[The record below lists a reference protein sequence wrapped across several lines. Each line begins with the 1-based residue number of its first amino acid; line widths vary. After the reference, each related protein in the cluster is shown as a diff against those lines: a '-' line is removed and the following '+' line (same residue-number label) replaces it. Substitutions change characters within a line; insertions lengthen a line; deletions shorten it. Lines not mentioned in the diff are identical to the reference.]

1 MVKRNMRSKT
11 KFISGGIISYFTRH
25 PTLANLILVVLLAAG
40 LITAP
45 KMRNQF
51 FPDVVFETVS
61 VNVKWP
67 GAGAEDIDRSIVQF
81 LEPVLMSIEGVDSTS
96 SQSKEGST
104 SIKLTFDSGWDMSR
118 ATDDIQEAVD
128 SVSELP
134 EDAEDPSVRRG
145 GWRDRVAD
153 AIISGPVS
161 FEQLGQFADEMVVRL
176 FAAGVTKTTVSGF
189 AAPETIVE
197 ISSINLIKNDLSMV
211 EIAKA
216 IKSEAST
223 DPAGDVTG
231 SNSRVRTGVAKRTA
245 EQIRGIA
252 LRSNPDGSKLLIGDV
267 ARVSVGEKN
276 RNRAYFVNK
285 DPAIS
290 VTIERSSQGDA
301 IEIQEIVEDVAA
313 ELQSILP
320 ARVSIELI
328 RARAEAITGRISILL
343 ENGLLGLGLV
353 VLLLFLFLN
362 ARTAIWVAAGVPV
375 AMAGAVALMY
385 AAGLTFNMISLFA
398 LIITLGIVVDDAIV
412 VGEHADFRFKKLGE
426 DPTTAAENAAK
437 RMASPVFCA
446 TITTIIA
453 FFGLVAIGGRFGSLI
468 ADIPYTVVVVLLV
481 SFVEC
486 FLILPHHMAHALKSA
501 SKERWYDFPSRTINK
516 GFEFLKEN
524 IFRKLMTLIIRFRY
538 PVIAGALVIL
548 CGQAV
553 LLVSGEVKWRFFN
566 SPEQGSI
573 SGNFAMLASAKR
585 SDTLEM
591 AEEMQR
597 ATSEVALKY
606 EKEFGK
612 SPIEYVL
619 YQVGGNSR
627 RISGQEAK
635 DIDLLGALSIELID
649 ADLRPYSSYKFIA
662 DLQDAVRRH
671 PMLEVLSFRNWASG
685 PGSDSLDIRFYGAN
699 SEVLKK
705 SAESLKG
712 ALLKYPEVS
721 GVEDS
726 LSYDKEEL
734 ILDLT
739 PQGQALGFSIGDLG
753 QVLRDR
759 LNGIEAVTYPDG
771 VRSAK
776 IKVIIPANEL
786 TSSFLESTFLR
797 AQGGEYVP
805 LSDIV
810 TVISKIGFSSVK
822 RENGIQLISVTGEI
836 DEDNVDAIEEIEK
849 QLRIEILPK
858 IEQDFGVSSEF
869 SGLAKQ
875 ESDFLADA
883 QFATIISMVGIFL
896 TLCWVFSSWARPLVI
911 MLIIPFGLVGTIYGH
926 NTWDVPMSMFSI
938 IGLIGMTGIIINDSI
953 VLVTTIDE
961 YAEDRGLIPA
971 IIDGTCDRLR
981 PVILTSLTTILG
993 LAPLLFETSRHAQFL
1008 RPTVITLTYGLGFGL
1023 LLVLLIVPSLI
1034 AVQSDIQKQV
1044 VAFRRS
1050 LGLQKKGQALRITIG
1065 ILSLLVMISF
1075 STNLGAYLYN
1085 GSLPELYQRFIPFI
1099 TQSSGI
1105 FHAFSIF
1112 MLSVCLLLALSWLIA
1127 VLLHVFLRKKSF

>member
-1 MVKRNMRSKT
+1 MVDRNMRSKT

-161 FEQLGQFADEMVVRL
+161 FEQLGQFADEMVARL

-223 DPAGDVTG
+223 DPAGDVKG

-245 EQIRGIA
+245 EQIRSIA

-290 VTIERSSQGDA
+290 VTIERSAQGDA

-320 ARVSIELI
+320 AQVSIELI

-501 SKERWYDFPSRTINK
+501 SKERWYDFPSRTINR

-524 IFRKLMTLIIRFRY
+524 VFRKLMTLIIRFRY

-1050 LGLQKKGQALRITIG
+1050 LSLQKKGQALRITIG

-1099 TQSSGI
+1099 SQSSGI

>member
-1 MVKRNMRSKT
+1 MRSKT

-216 IKSEAST
+216 IKGEAST

-267 ARVSVGEKN
+267 ARVSVGQKN

-1050 LGLQKKGQALRITIG
+1050 LSLQKKGQALRITIG

-1099 TQSSGI
+1099 SQSSGI

>member
-1 MVKRNMRSKT
+1 MRSKT

-134 EDAEDPSVRRG
+134 EDAEDPSVSRG

-216 IKSEAST
+216 IKGEAST

-290 VTIERSSQGDA
+290 ITIERSSQGDA

-501 SKERWYDFPSRTINK
+501 SKERWYDFPSRTINR

-524 IFRKLMTLIIRFRY
+524 VFRKLMTLIIRFRY

-1050 LGLQKKGQALRITIG
+1050 LSLQKKGQALRITIG

-1099 TQSSGI
+1099 SQSSGI

-1112 MLSVCLLLALSWLIA
+1112 MLSVCLLLALSWMIA

>member
-216 IKSEAST
+216 IKGEAST

-1050 LGLQKKGQALRITIG
+1050 LSLQKKGQALRITIG

-1099 TQSSGI
+1099 SQSSGI

-1127 VLLHVFLRKKSF
+1127 VLLHFFLRKKSF

>member
-1 MVKRNMRSKT
+1 M
-11 KFISGGIISYFTRH
+11 SGGIISYFTRH

-216 IKSEAST
+216 IKGEAST

-524 IFRKLMTLIIRFRY
+524 VFRKLMTLIIRFRY

-1050 LGLQKKGQALRITIG
+1050 LSLQKKGQALRITIG

-1099 TQSSGI
+1099 SQSSGI

-1127 VLLHVFLRKKSF
+1127 ILFHVFLRKKSF

>member
-1 MVKRNMRSKT
+1 MRSKT

-161 FEQLGQFADEMVVRL
+161 FEQLGQFADEMVARL

-223 DPAGDVTG
+223 DPAGDVKG

-245 EQIRGIA
+245 EQIRSIA

-290 VTIERSSQGDA
+290 VTIERSAQGDA

-320 ARVSIELI
+320 AQVSIELI

-501 SKERWYDFPSRTINK
+501 SKERWYDFPSRTINR

-524 IFRKLMTLIIRFRY
+524 VFRKLMTLIIRFRY

-1050 LGLQKKGQALRITIG
+1050 LSLQKKGQALRITIG

-1099 TQSSGI
+1099 SQSSGI

>member
-1 MVKRNMRSKT
+1 MRSKT

-161 FEQLGQFADEMVVRL
+161 FEQLGQFADEMVARL

-223 DPAGDVTG
+223 DPAGDVKG

-245 EQIRGIA
+245 EQIRSIA

-290 VTIERSSQGDA
+290 VTIERSAQGDA

-320 ARVSIELI
+320 AQVSIELI

-501 SKERWYDFPSRTINK
+501 SKERWYDFPSRTINR

-524 IFRKLMTLIIRFRY
+524 VFRKLMTLIIRFRY

-926 NTWDVPMSMFSI
+926 NSWDVPMSMFSI

-1050 LGLQKKGQALRITIG
+1050 LSLQKKGQALRITIG

-1099 TQSSGI
+1099 SQSSGI

>member
-1 MVKRNMRSKT
+1 MRSKT

-216 IKSEAST
+216 IKGEAST

-1050 LGLQKKGQALRITIG
+1050 LSLQKKGQALRITIG

-1099 TQSSGI
+1099 SQSSGI

-1127 VLLHVFLRKKSF
+1127 VFLHFFLRKKSF

>member
-1 MVKRNMRSKT
+1 MRSKT

-161 FEQLGQFADEMVVRL
+161 FEQLGQFADEMVARL

-223 DPAGDVTG
+223 DPAGDVKG

-245 EQIRGIA
+245 EQIRSIA

-290 VTIERSSQGDA
+290 VTIERSAQGDA

-320 ARVSIELI
+320 AQVSIELI

-501 SKERWYDFPSRTINK
+501 SKERWYDFPSRTINR

-524 IFRKLMTLIIRFRY
+524 VFRKLMTLIIRFRY

-1050 LGLQKKGQALRITIG
+1050 LSLQKKGQALRITIG

-1099 TQSSGI
+1099 SQSSGI

-1112 MLSVCLLLALSWLIA
+1112 MLSVFLLLALSWLIA

>member
-1 MVKRNMRSKT
+1 MRSKT

-216 IKSEAST
+216 IKGEAST

-1050 LGLQKKGQALRITIG
+1050 LSLQKKGQALRITIG
-1065 ILSLLVMISF
+1065 ILSLLVLISF

-1099 TQSSGI
+1099 SQSSGI

>member
-1 MVKRNMRSKT
+1 MRSKT

-216 IKSEAST
+216 IKGEAST

-468 ADIPYTVVVVLLV
+468 ADIPYTVVVVLLA

-524 IFRKLMTLIIRFRY
+524 VFRKLMTLIIRFRY

-1050 LGLQKKGQALRITIG
+1050 LSLQKKGQALRITIG

-1099 TQSSGI
+1099 SQSSGI

-1127 VLLHVFLRKKSF
+1127 VLFHVFLRKKSF

>member
-1 MVKRNMRSKT
+1 MRSKT

-216 IKSEAST
+216 IKGEAST

-1050 LGLQKKGQALRITIG
+1050 LSLQKKGQALRITIG

-1099 TQSSGI
+1099 SQSSGI

-1112 MLSVCLLLALSWLIA
+1112 MLSVCLLLTLSWLIA

>member
-1 MVKRNMRSKT
+1 MRSKT

-216 IKSEAST
+216 IKGEAST

-662 DLQDAVRRH
+662 DLQDSVRRH

-1050 LGLQKKGQALRITIG
+1050 LSLQKKGQALRITIG

-1099 TQSSGI
+1099 SQSSGI

>member
-1 MVKRNMRSKT
+1 MRSKT

-216 IKSEAST
+216 IKGEAST

-501 SKERWYDFPSRTINK
+501 SKERWYDFPSRTINM

-1050 LGLQKKGQALRITIG
+1050 LSLQKKGQALRITIG

-1099 TQSSGI
+1099 SQSSGI

-1127 VLLHVFLRKKSF
+1127 ILFHVFLRKKSF

>member
-1 MVKRNMRSKT
+1 MRSKI
-11 KFISGGIISYFTRH
+11 KFTSGGIISYFTRH
-25 PTLANLILVVLLAAG
+25 PTLANLLLVVLLAAG

-128 SVSELP
+128 SVSDLP
-134 EDAEDPSVRRG
+134 DDSEDPTVRRG

-161 FEQLGQFADEMVVRL
+161 LEQIGQFADEMVVRL

-189 AAPETIVE
+189 AAPETLVE

-216 IKSEAST
+216 IKGEAST
-223 DPAGDVTG
+223 DPAGDVNG

-245 EQIRGIA
+245 EQIRSIA
-252 LRSNPDGSKLLIGDV
+252 LRSYPDGSKLLIGDV
-267 ARVSVGEKN
+267 ASVSVGEKN

-290 VTIERSSQGDA
+290 VTIERSAQGDA

-320 ARVSIELI
+320 AGVTIELI

-412 VGEHADFRFKKLGE
+412 VGEHADFRFKNLGE
-426 DPTTAAENAAK
+426 EPTIAAENAAK
-437 RMASPVFCA
+437 RMAAPVFSA
-446 TITTIIA
+446 TVTTIIA

-501 SKERWYDFPSRTINK
+501 SKKRWYDFPSRTINK
-516 GFEFLKEN
+516 GFEFLRDKF
-524 IFRKLMTLIIRFRY
+524 FRKLMTLIIRFRY
-538 PVIAGALVIL
+538 PVLAGALVIL
-548 CGQAV
+548 CAQAV

-597 ATSEVALKY
+597 ATNEVASKY
-606 EKEFGK
+606 EKEFGTN
-612 SPIEYVL
+612 PLEYVL

-627 RISGQEAK
+627 RVISGQEAK

-671 PMLEVLSFRNWASG
+671 PMLEVISFRNWASG
-685 PGSDSLDIRFYGAN
+685 PGSDSLDIRFYGAD

-705 SAESLKG
+705 SAESLKV

-776 IKVIIPANEL
+776 IKVIIPPNEL
-786 TSSFLESTFLR
+786 TSDFIERTFLR

-836 DEDNVDAIEEIEK
+836 AEDNVDAIEEIEK
-849 QLRIEILPK
+849 QLRIEVLPK

-883 QFATIISMVGIFL
+883 QFATIISLVGIFI
-896 TLCWVFSSWARPLVI
+896 TLCWVFSSWTRPIVI

-926 NTWDVPMSMFSI
+926 DVWGVPMSMFSI

-993 LAPLLFETSRHAQFL
+993 LAPLLYETSRHAQFL

-1023 LLVLLIVPSLI
+1023 LLVLLLIPSLI
-1034 AVQSDIQKQV
+1034 AVQSDIRKQV
-1044 VAFRRS
+1044 VAFKR
-1050 LGLQKKGQALRITIG
+1050 ALSSREKNLRLRFTIIT
-1065 ILSLLVMISF
+1065 LSLMALISF

-1085 GSLPELYQRFIPFI
+1085 GGLPDLYQRFIPFVNE
-1099 TQSSGI
+1099 SSGI
-1105 FHAFSIF
+1105 LHAFSIF
-1112 MLSVCLLLALSWLIA
+1112 IISVLLLLLWSWLIA
-1127 VLLHVFLRKKSF
+1127 VLLHIFFRKKSF

>member
-1 MVKRNMRSKT
+1 MRSKT

-216 IKSEAST
+216 IKGEAST

-524 IFRKLMTLIIRFRY
+524 VFRKLMTLIIRFRY

-1050 LGLQKKGQALRITIG
+1050 LSLQKKGQALRITIG
-1065 ILSLLVMISF
+1065 MLSLLVIISF

-1099 TQSSGI
+1099 SQSSGI

>member
-1 MVKRNMRSKT
+1 MRSKT

-216 IKSEAST
+216 IKGEAST

-290 VTIERSSQGDA
+290 ITIERSSQGDA

-524 IFRKLMTLIIRFRY
+524 VFRKLMTLIIRFRY

-1050 LGLQKKGQALRITIG
+1050 LSLQKKGQALRITIG

-1099 TQSSGI
+1099 SQSSGI

-1112 MLSVCLLLALSWLIA
+1112 MLSVCLLLALSWMIA

>member
-134 EDAEDPSVRRG
+134 EDSEDPSVRRG

-216 IKSEAST
+216 IKGEAST

-524 IFRKLMTLIIRFRY
+524 VFRKLMTLIIRFRY

-1050 LGLQKKGQALRITIG
+1050 LSLQKKGQALRITIG

-1099 TQSSGI
+1099 SQSSGI

>member
-1 MVKRNMRSKT
+1 MRSKT

-216 IKSEAST
+216 IKGEAST

-1050 LGLQKKGQALRITIG
+1050 LSLQKKGQALRITIG

-1099 TQSSGI
+1099 SQSSGI

-1127 VLLHVFLRKKSF
+1127 VLLHVLLRKKSF

>member
-216 IKSEAST
+216 IKGEAST

-501 SKERWYDFPSRTINK
+501 SKERWYDFPSRTINR
-516 GFEFLKEN
+516 GFEFLKE
-524 IFRKLMTLIIRFRY
+524 IVFRKLMTLIIRFRY

-739 PQGQALGFSIGDLG
+739 PQGQTLGFSIGDLG

-1050 LGLQKKGQALRITIG
+1050 LSLQKKGQALRITIG

-1099 TQSSGI
+1099 SQSSGI

>member
-1 MVKRNMRSKT
+1 MRSKT

-216 IKSEAST
+216 IKGEAST

-290 VTIERSSQGDA
+290 ITIERSSQGDA

-501 SKERWYDFPSRTINK
+501 SKERWYDFPSRTINR

-524 IFRKLMTLIIRFRY
+524 VFRKLMTLIIRFRY

-1050 LGLQKKGQALRITIG
+1050 LSLQKKGQALRITIG

-1075 STNLGAYLYN
+1075 STQLGAYLYN

-1099 TQSSGI
+1099 SQSSGI

-1112 MLSVCLLLALSWLIA
+1112 MLSVCLLLALSWMIA

>member
-1 MVKRNMRSKT
+1 M
-11 KFISGGIISYFTRH
+11 
-25 PTLANLILVVLLAAG
+25 
-40 LITAP
+40 
-45 KMRNQF
+45 
-51 FPDVVFETVS
+51 
-61 VNVKWP
+61 
-67 GAGAEDIDRSIVQF
+67 
-81 LEPVLMSIEGVDSTS
+81 
-96 SQSKEGST
+96 
-104 SIKLTFDSGWDMSR
+104 
-118 ATDDIQEAVD
+118 
-128 SVSELP
+128 
-134 EDAEDPSVRRG
+134 
-145 GWRDRVAD
+145 
-153 AIISGPVS
+153 
-161 FEQLGQFADEMVVRL
+161 
-176 FAAGVTKTTVSGF
+176 
-189 AAPETIVE
+189 AAP
-197 ISSINLIKNDLSMV
+197 
-211 EIAKA
+211 
-216 IKSEAST
+216 
-223 DPAGDVTG
+223 
-231 SNSRVRTGVAKRTA
+231 
-245 EQIRGIA
+245 
-252 LRSNPDGSKLLIGDV
+252 
-267 ARVSVGEKN
+267 
-276 RNRAYFVNK
+276 
-285 DPAIS
+285 
-290 VTIERSSQGDA
+290 
-301 IEIQEIVEDVAA
+301 
-313 ELQSILP
+313 
-320 ARVSIELI
+320 
-328 RARAEAITGRISILL
+328 
-343 ENGLLGLGLV
+343 
-353 VLLLFLFLN
+353 
-362 ARTAIWVAAGVPV
+362 
-375 AMAGAVALMY
+375 
-385 AAGLTFNMISLFA
+385 
-398 LIITLGIVVDDAIV
+398 
-412 VGEHADFRFKKLGE
+412 
-426 DPTTAAENAAK
+426 
-437 RMASPVFCA
+437 VFSA
-446 TITTIIA
+446 TVTTIIA

-501 SKERWYDFPSRTINK
+501 SKKRWYDFPSRTINK
-516 GFEFLKEN
+516 GFEFLRDKF
-524 IFRKLMTLIIRFRY
+524 FRKLMTLIIRFRY
-538 PVIAGALVIL
+538 PVLAGALVIL
-548 CGQAV
+548 CAQAV

-597 ATSEVALKY
+597 ATNEVASKY
-606 EKEFGK
+606 EKEFGTN
-612 SPIEYVL
+612 PLEYVL

-627 RISGQEAK
+627 RVISGQEAK

-671 PMLEVLSFRNWASG
+671 PMLEVISFRNWASG
-685 PGSDSLDIRFYGAN
+685 PGSDSLDIRFYGAD

-705 SAESLKG
+705 SAESLKV

-776 IKVIIPANEL
+776 IKVIIPPNEL
-786 TSSFLESTFLR
+786 TSDFIERTFLR

-836 DEDNVDAIEEIEK
+836 AEDNVDAIEEIEK
-849 QLRIEILPK
+849 QLRIEVLPK

-883 QFATIISMVGIFL
+883 QFATIISLVGIFI
-896 TLCWVFSSWARPLVI
+896 TLCWVFSSWTRPIVI

-926 NTWDVPMSMFSI
+926 DVWGVPMSMFSI
-938 IGLIGMTGIIINDSI
+938 I
-953 VLVTTIDE
+953 VTTIDE

-993 LAPLLFETSRHAQFL
+993 LAPLLYETSRHAQFL

-1023 LLVLLIVPSLI
+1023 LLVLLLIPSLI
-1034 AVQSDIQKQV
+1034 AVQSDIRKQV
-1044 VAFRRS
+1044 VAFKR
-1050 LGLQKKGQALRITIG
+1050 ALSSREKNLRLRFTIIT
-1065 ILSLLVMISF
+1065 LSLMVLISF

-1085 GSLPELYQRFIPFI
+1085 GGLPDLYQRFIPFVNE
-1099 TQSSGI
+1099 SSGI
-1105 FHAFSIF
+1105 LHAFSIF
-1112 MLSVCLLLALSWLIA
+1112 IISVLLLLLWSWLIA
-1127 VLLHVFLRKKSF
+1127 VLLHIFFRKKSF

>member
-1 MVKRNMRSKT
+1 MRSKT

-216 IKSEAST
+216 IKGEAST

-1050 LGLQKKGQALRITIG
+1050 LSLQKKGQALRITIG

-1099 TQSSGI
+1099 SQSSGI

>member
-1 MVKRNMRSKT
+1 MRSKT

-216 IKSEAST
+216 IKGEAST

-267 ARVSVGEKN
+267 ARVSVGQKN

-776 IKVIIPANEL
+776 IKVIIPANEI

-1050 LGLQKKGQALRITIG
+1050 LSLQKKGQALRITIG

-1099 TQSSGI
+1099 SQSSGI

>member
-1 MVKRNMRSKT
+1 MRSKIKNT
-11 KFISGGIISYFTRH
+11 SGGIISYFTRH
-25 PTLANLILVVLLAAG
+25 PTLANLMLVVLLVAG

-128 SVSELP
+128 SVSDLP
-134 EDAEDPSVRRG
+134 EDAEDPTVRRG

-161 FEQLGQFADEMVVRL
+161 LEQIGQFADELVVRL
-176 FAAGVTKTTVSGF
+176 FAAGVTKTTVSGL
-189 AAPETIVE
+189 AAPETLVE

-216 IKSEAST
+216 IKGEAST
-223 DPAGDVTG
+223 DPAGDVNG
-231 SNSRVRTGVAKRTA
+231 SNSRVRTGIAKRTA
-245 EQIRGIA
+245 EEIRSIA
-252 LRSNPDGSKLLIGDV
+252 LRSYPDGSKLLIGDV
-267 ARVSVGEKN
+267 ASVSVGEKN
-276 RNRAYFVNK
+276 RKRAYFVNK

-290 VTIERSSQGDA
+290 VTIERSAQGDA

-313 ELQSILP
+313 ELKSILP
-320 ARVSIELI
+320 AGVTIELI

-343 ENGLLGLGLV
+343 ENGLLGLGFV
-353 VLLLFLFLN
+353 VILLFLFLN

-412 VGEHADFRFKKLGE
+412 VGEHADFRFKNLGE
-426 DPTTAAENAAK
+426 EPTIAAENAAK
-437 RMASPVFCA
+437 RMAAPVFSA

-486 FLILPHHMAHALKSA
+486 FLILPHHMAHALRSA
-501 SKERWYDFPSRTINK
+501 SKQRWYDFPSRTINK
-516 GFEFLKEN
+516 GFEFLRDKF
-524 IFRKLMTLIIRFRY
+524 FRKLMTLIIRFRY
-538 PVIAGALVIL
+538 PVLAGALVIL
-548 CGQAV
+548 CAQAV
-553 LLVSGEVKWRFFN
+553 LLVSGDVKWRFFN

-597 ATSEVALKY
+597 ATNEVASKY
-606 EKEFGK
+606 EEEFGTN
-612 SPIEYVL
+612 PLEYVL

-627 RISGQEAK
+627 RVISGQESK

-671 PMLEVLSFRNWASG
+671 PMLEVISFRNWASG
-685 PGSDSLDIRFYGAN
+685 PGSDSLDIRFYGAD

-705 SAESLKG
+705 SAESLKV

-776 IKVIIPANEL
+776 IKVMIPPNEL
-786 TSSFLESTFLR
+786 TSDFIERTFLR

-836 DEDNVDAIEEIEK
+836 AEDNVDAIEEIEK
-849 QLRIEILPK
+849 QLRMEVLPK

-883 QFATIISMVGIFL
+883 QFATIISLVGIFI
-896 TLCWVFSSWARPLVI
+896 TLCWVFSSWTRPIVI

-926 NTWDVPMSMFSI
+926 DVWGVPMSMFSI

-993 LAPLLFETSRHAQFL
+993 LAPLLYETSRHAQFL

-1023 LLVLLIVPSLI
+1023 LLVLLIIPSLI
-1034 AVQSDIQKQV
+1034 AVQSDIRKQV
-1044 VAFRRS
+1044 VAFKRALISREKS
-1050 LGLQKKGQALRITIG
+1050 LRLRLTIIT
-1065 ILSLLVMISF
+1065 LSLMVLISF
-1075 STNLGAYLYN
+1075 CTNLGAYLYN
-1085 GSLPELYQRFIPFI
+1085 GGLPNLYQRLIPFVNE
-1099 TQSSGI
+1099 SSGI

-1112 MLSVCLLLALSWLIA
+1112 IISVSLLLLFSWLIA
-1127 VLLHVFLRKKSF
+1127 VSLHIFLRKKSF

>member
-1 MVKRNMRSKT
+1 MRSKT

-161 FEQLGQFADEMVVRL
+161 FEQLGQFADEMVARL

-223 DPAGDVTG
+223 DPAGDVKG

-245 EQIRGIA
+245 EQIRSIA

-290 VTIERSSQGDA
+290 VTIERSAQGDA

-320 ARVSIELI
+320 AQVSIELI

-501 SKERWYDFPSRTINK
+501 SKERWYDFPSRTINR

-524 IFRKLMTLIIRFRY
+524 VFRKLMTLIIRFRY

-926 NTWDVPMSMFSI
+926 NSWDVPMSMFSI

-1008 RPTVITLTYGLGFGL
+1008 RPTVITLTYGLGFVL

-1050 LGLQKKGQALRITIG
+1050 LSLQKKGQALRITIG

-1099 TQSSGI
+1099 SQSSGI

>member
-1 MVKRNMRSKT
+1 MRSKT

-161 FEQLGQFADEMVVRL
+161 FEQLGQFADEMVARL

-223 DPAGDVTG
+223 DPAGDVKG

-245 EQIRGIA
+245 EQIRSIA

-290 VTIERSSQGDA
+290 VTIERSAQGDA

-320 ARVSIELI
+320 AQVSIELI

-501 SKERWYDFPSRTINK
+501 SKERWYDFPSRTINR

-524 IFRKLMTLIIRFRY
+524 VFRKLMTLIIRFRY

-1050 LGLQKKGQALRITIG
+1050 LSLQKKGQTLRITIG

-1099 TQSSGI
+1099 SQSSGI

>member
-1 MVKRNMRSKT
+1 MRSKT

-134 EDAEDPSVRRG
+134 EDSEDPSVRRG

-216 IKSEAST
+216 IKGEAST

-1050 LGLQKKGQALRITIG
+1050 LSLQKKGQALRITIG

-1099 TQSSGI
+1099 SQSSGI

-1112 MLSVCLLLALSWLIA
+1112 MLSVCLLLTLSWLIA

>member
-1 MVKRNMRSKT
+1 MRSKT

-216 IKSEAST
+216 IKGEAST

-524 IFRKLMTLIIRFRY
+524 VFRKLMTLIIRFRY

-1050 LGLQKKGQALRITIG
+1050 LSLQKKGQALRITIG
-1065 ILSLLVMISF
+1065 ILSVLVMISF

-1099 TQSSGI
+1099 SQSSGI

-1112 MLSVCLLLALSWLIA
+1112 MLSVCLLLALSWMIA

>member
-1 MVKRNMRSKT
+1 MRSKT

-118 ATDDIQEAVD
+118 ATDDIKEAVD

-216 IKSEAST
+216 IKGEAST

-1050 LGLQKKGQALRITIG
+1050 LSLQKKGQALRITIG

-1099 TQSSGI
+1099 SQSSGI

>member
-1 MVKRNMRSKT
+1 MRSKT

-216 IKSEAST
+216 IKGEAST

-776 IKVIIPANEL
+776 IKVIIPANEI

-1050 LGLQKKGQALRITIG
+1050 LSLQKKGQALRITIG

-1099 TQSSGI
+1099 SQSSGI

>member
-1 MVKRNMRSKT
+1 MRSKIKST
-11 KFISGGIISYFTRH
+11 SGGIISYFTRH
-25 PTLANLILVVLLAAG
+25 PTLANLMLVVLLVAG

-128 SVSELP
+128 SVSDLP
-134 EDAEDPSVRRG
+134 EDAEDPTVRRG

-161 FEQLGQFADEMVVRL
+161 LEQIGQFADELVVRL
-176 FAAGVTKTTVSGF
+176 FAAGVTKTTVSGL
-189 AAPETIVE
+189 AAPETLVE

-216 IKSEAST
+216 IKGEAST
-223 DPAGDVTG
+223 DPAGDVNG
-231 SNSRVRTGVAKRTA
+231 SNSRVRTGIAKRTA
-245 EQIRGIA
+245 EEIRSIA
-252 LRSNPDGSKLLIGDV
+252 LRSYPDGSKLLIGDV
-267 ARVSVGEKN
+267 ASVSVGEKN
-276 RNRAYFVNK
+276 RKRAYFVNK

-290 VTIERSSQGDA
+290 VTIERSAQGDA

-313 ELQSILP
+313 ELKSILP
-320 ARVSIELI
+320 AGVTIELI

-343 ENGLLGLGLV
+343 ENGLLGLGFV
-353 VLLLFLFLN
+353 VILLFLFLN

-412 VGEHADFRFKKLGE
+412 VGEHADFRFKNLGE
-426 DPTTAAENAAK
+426 EPTIAAENAAK
-437 RMASPVFCA
+437 RMAAPVFSA

-486 FLILPHHMAHALKSA
+486 FLILPHHMAHALRSA
-501 SKERWYDFPSRTINK
+501 SKQRWYDFPSRTINK
-516 GFEFLKEN
+516 GFEFLRDKF
-524 IFRKLMTLIIRFRY
+524 FRKLMTLIIKFRY
-538 PVIAGALVIL
+538 PVLAGALVIL
-548 CGQAV
+548 CAQAV
-553 LLVSGEVKWRFFN
+553 LLVSGDVKWRFFN

-597 ATSEVALKY
+597 ATNEVASKY
-606 EKEFGK
+606 EEEFGTN
-612 SPIEYVL
+612 PLEYVL

-627 RISGQEAK
+627 RVISGQESK

-671 PMLEVLSFRNWASG
+671 PMLEVISFRNWASG
-685 PGSDSLDIRFYGAN
+685 PRSDSLDIRFYGAD

-705 SAESLKG
+705 SAESLKV

-776 IKVIIPANEL
+776 IKVMIPPNEL
-786 TSSFLESTFLR
+786 TSDFIERTFLR

-836 DEDNVDAIEEIEK
+836 AEDNVDAIEEIEK
-849 QLRIEILPK
+849 QLRMEVLPK

-883 QFATIISMVGIFL
+883 QFATIISLVGIFI
-896 TLCWVFSSWARPLVI
+896 TLCWVFSSWTRPIVI

-926 NTWDVPMSMFSI
+926 DVWGVPMSMFSI

-993 LAPLLFETSRHAQFL
+993 LAPLLYETSRHAQFL

-1023 LLVLLIVPSLI
+1023 LLVLLIIPSLI
-1034 AVQSDIQKQV
+1034 AVQSDIRKQV
-1044 VAFRRS
+1044 VAFKRALISREKS
-1050 LGLQKKGQALRITIG
+1050 LRLRLTIIT
-1065 ILSLLVMISF
+1065 LSLMVLISF
-1075 STNLGAYLYN
+1075 CTNLGAYLYN
-1085 GSLPELYQRFIPFI
+1085 GGLPTLYQRLIPFVNE
-1099 TQSSGI
+1099 SSGI

-1112 MLSVCLLLALSWLIA
+1112 IISVSLLLLFSWLIA
-1127 VLLHVFLRKKSF
+1127 VSLHIFLRKKSF

>member
-1 MVKRNMRSKT
+1 MRSKT

-216 IKSEAST
+216 IKGEAST

-501 SKERWYDFPSRTINK
+501 SKERWYDFPSRTINR

-524 IFRKLMTLIIRFRY
+524 VFRKLMTLIIRFRY

-1050 LGLQKKGQALRITIG
+1050 LSLQKKGQALRITIG

-1075 STNLGAYLYN
+1075 STNLGAYLYS

-1099 TQSSGI
+1099 SQSSGI

-1112 MLSVCLLLALSWLIA
+1112 MLSVCLLLALSWSIA

>member
-1 MVKRNMRSKT
+1 M
-11 KFISGGIISYFTRH
+11 
-25 PTLANLILVVLLAAG
+25 
-40 LITAP
+40 
-45 KMRNQF
+45 
-51 FPDVVFETVS
+51 
-61 VNVKWP
+61 
-67 GAGAEDIDRSIVQF
+67 
-81 LEPVLMSIEGVDSTS
+81 
-96 SQSKEGST
+96 
-104 SIKLTFDSGWDMSR
+104 
-118 ATDDIQEAVD
+118 
-128 SVSELP
+128 
-134 EDAEDPSVRRG
+134 
-145 GWRDRVAD
+145 
-153 AIISGPVS
+153 
-161 FEQLGQFADEMVVRL
+161 
-176 FAAGVTKTTVSGF
+176 
-189 AAPETIVE
+189 
-197 ISSINLIKNDLSMV
+197 
-211 EIAKA
+211 
-216 IKSEAST
+216 
-223 DPAGDVTG
+223 
-231 SNSRVRTGVAKRTA
+231 
-245 EQIRGIA
+245 
-252 LRSNPDGSKLLIGDV
+252 
-267 ARVSVGEKN
+267 
-276 RNRAYFVNK
+276 
-285 DPAIS
+285 
-290 VTIERSSQGDA
+290 
-301 IEIQEIVEDVAA
+301 
-313 ELQSILP
+313 
-320 ARVSIELI
+320 
-328 RARAEAITGRISILL
+328 
-343 ENGLLGLGLV
+343 
-353 VLLLFLFLN
+353 
-362 ARTAIWVAAGVPV
+362 
-375 AMAGAVALMY
+375 
-385 AAGLTFNMISLFA
+385 
-398 LIITLGIVVDDAIV
+398 
-412 VGEHADFRFKKLGE
+412 
-426 DPTTAAENAAK
+426 
-437 RMASPVFCA
+437 
-446 TITTIIA
+446 
-453 FFGLVAIGGRFGSLI
+453 
-468 ADIPYTVVVVLLV
+468 
-481 SFVEC
+481 
-486 FLILPHHMAHALKSA
+486 
-501 SKERWYDFPSRTINK
+501 
-516 GFEFLKEN
+516 
-524 IFRKLMTLIIRFRY
+524 
-538 PVIAGALVIL
+538 
-548 CGQAV
+548 
-553 LLVSGEVKWRFFN
+553 
-566 SPEQGSI
+566 
-573 SGNFAMLASAKR
+573 
-585 SDTLEM
+585 
-591 AEEMQR
+591 
-597 ATSEVALKY
+597 
-606 EKEFGK
+606 
-612 SPIEYVL
+612 
-619 YQVGGNSR
+619 
-627 RISGQEAK
+627 
-635 DIDLLGALSIELID
+635 
-649 ADLRPYSSYKFIA
+649 
-662 DLQDAVRRH
+662 
-671 PMLEVLSFRNWASG
+671 
-685 PGSDSLDIRFYGAN
+685 DIRFYGAN

-739 PQGQALGFSIGDLG
+739 PQGQTLGFSIGDLG

-1050 LGLQKKGQALRITIG
+1050 LSLQKKGQALRITIG

-1099 TQSSGI
+1099 SQSSGI

-1112 MLSVCLLLALSWLIA
+1112 MLSVCLLLTLSWLIA

>member
-161 FEQLGQFADEMVVRL
+161 FEQLGQFADEMVARL

-216 IKSEAST
+216 IKGEAST

-524 IFRKLMTLIIRFRY
+524 VFRKLMTLIIRFRY

-1050 LGLQKKGQALRITIG
+1050 LSLQKKGQALRITIG

-1099 TQSSGI
+1099 SQSSGI

>member
-1 MVKRNMRSKT
+1 
-11 KFISGGIISYFTRH
+11 
-25 PTLANLILVVLLAAG
+25 
-40 LITAP
+40 
-45 KMRNQF
+45 
-51 FPDVVFETVS
+51 
-61 VNVKWP
+61 
-67 GAGAEDIDRSIVQF
+67 
-81 LEPVLMSIEGVDSTS
+81 
-96 SQSKEGST
+96 
-104 SIKLTFDSGWDMSR
+104 
-118 ATDDIQEAVD
+118 
-128 SVSELP
+128 
-134 EDAEDPSVRRG
+134 
-145 GWRDRVAD
+145 
-153 AIISGPVS
+153 
-161 FEQLGQFADEMVVRL
+161 MVVRL

-216 IKSEAST
+216 IKGEAST

-776 IKVIIPANEL
+776 IKVIIPPNEL

-836 DEDNVDAIEEIEK
+836 AEDNVDAIAEIEK

-926 NTWDVPMSMFSI
+926 NAWGVPMSMFSI

-1050 LGLQKKGQALRITIG
+1050 LSLQKKGQALRITIG
-1065 ILSLLVMISF
+1065 ILSLLVIISF

-1099 TQSSGI
+1099 SQSSGI

>member
-216 IKSEAST
+216 IKGEAST

-290 VTIERSSQGDA
+290 ITIERSSQGDA

-524 IFRKLMTLIIRFRY
+524 VFRKLMTLIIRFRY

-1050 LGLQKKGQALRITIG
+1050 LSLQKKGQALRITIG

-1099 TQSSGI
+1099 SQSSGI

-1112 MLSVCLLLALSWLIA
+1112 MLSVCLLLALSWMIA

>member
-216 IKSEAST
+216 IKGEAST

-362 ARTAIWVAAGVPV
+362 AKTAIWVAAGVPV

-1050 LGLQKKGQALRITIG
+1050 LSLQKKGQALRITIG

-1099 TQSSGI
+1099 SQSSGI

>member
-1 MVKRNMRSKT
+1 MRSKT

-216 IKSEAST
+216 IKGEAST

-1050 LGLQKKGQALRITIG
+1050 LSLQKKGQALRITIG

-1099 TQSSGI
+1099 SQSSGI

-1127 VLLHVFLRKKSF
+1127 VLLHFFLRKKSF

>member
-1 MVKRNMRSKT
+1 MRSKT

-161 FEQLGQFADEMVVRL
+161 FEQLGQFADEMVARL

-223 DPAGDVTG
+223 DPAGDVKG

-245 EQIRGIA
+245 EQIRSIA

-290 VTIERSSQGDA
+290 VTIERSAQGDA

-320 ARVSIELI
+320 AQVSIELI

-501 SKERWYDFPSRTINK
+501 SKERWYDFPSRTINR

-524 IFRKLMTLIIRFRY
+524 VFRKLMTLIIRFRY

-662 DLQDAVRRH
+662 DLQDAIRRH

-1050 LGLQKKGQALRITIG
+1050 LSLQKKGQALRITIG

-1099 TQSSGI
+1099 SQSSGI